1 MADPGTHVDVAGDFR
16 GQLVIGDHNITVYAE
31 QSVVTIVPP
40 GEQPRPLR
48 RASARL
54 LPRRAAPP
62 VGREQDVAAVRAA
75 VAEHSLVQLHGVPG
89 AGKSTLLRYAA
100 GVLAED
106 HSDVVFLPAR
116 GRDVADLVQEVF
128 EACFEA
134 PGYRPSP
141 AELRRLMADVP
152 LLVLVDDLDWSA
164 DERAVLLDGAPEATV
179 VCTATERTV
188 WSDGA
193 ALPVSGLTEESARTL
208 LAAVLGRPL
217 RDEEHAIATELWRAS
232 DGLPLLLLRAAGAS
246 GEGTLPRAAALG
258 ELLPRVLSGLSGLA
272 RETLTL
278 LNLPGKPVLSPMV
291 LPWLFDDAA
300 ALPAAL
306 AELTAH
312 GLVLEDGLGYRLA
325 PAEELPPDLAVSSDT
340 VERLAAGLLSWV
352 ASPQLPPQLVAEH
365 AELISAVIDATV
377 AAGVAR
383 AGARLAKAAAPFAAC
398 SLRLG
403 AWERILGRGKIAAER
418 AGDRS
423 ILAYL
428 THEDG
433 IRSLVTGKRMA
444 AAAAIGAAVAV
455 WHELGQASH
464 AALAQQIPALT
475 GPAAHA
481 GVGGQAAAHTAGAQA
496 VAPAAKT
503 AAVGAKTAAGGAKAA
518 AVGAKTAAGGAKAAA
533 VGAKAA
539 AGGAKGTALGVK
551 AGVGLSAK
559 IAIAGAA
566 TVVVGGAGYFGVQAF
581 LPAAPTPAASERPA
595 APQLTGIQLEKA
607 LVPQSSFP
615 DDMGIA
621 AGSEVSSGASVSAAQ
636 PQHNLA
642 TMNCTDWSAL
652 LLKTTFVPGFGESAF
667 AANSHATDP
676 DRQQS
681 IYVDQAIYQF
691 PSATAASAFF
701 TGLRRVLSGCGKLD
715 SQSGPPL
722 SDAAIEG
729 HPGFSA
735 TLTPL
740 LRTASSYDLYGVTN
754 PRYVLDGDYVYAMAE
769 GVGRNTLVGSLH
781 GLDYLVPQGISRMIS
796 NVTGSNPAARTGPA
810 ASAPSTTDPT
820 PTGPAA
826 VVRNYIDA
834 INARRYQ
841 QAWALGGDKLHET
854 YRQFVAGFARTD
866 HDELTIVA
874 TQGDVVTVS
883 LTAVQTDHT
892 RQTYAGTYTVSGGA
906 ITAHSIHRTG

>member
-40 GEQPRPLR
+40 GEHPRPLR
-48 RASARL
+48 RSSARL
-54 LPRRAAPP
+54 LPRRASPP

-75 VAEHSLVQLHGVPG
+75 VAEHSLVQLHGASG

-116 GRDVADLVQEVF
+116 GRDVADLAQEVF

-179 VCTATERTV
+179 VCTATERSV

-208 LAAVLGRPL
+208 LATALGRPL
-217 RDEEHAIATELWRAS
+217 RDEEQAIAAELWRAS
-232 DGLPLLLLRAAGAS
+232 DGLPLLLLRAAGAAGAH
-246 GEGTLPRAAALG
+246 GEGTLPRAASLG

-278 LNLPGKPVLSPMV
+278 LNLPGKPVLSPVV
-291 LPWLFDDAA
+291 LPWLVGDAA

-312 GLVLEDGLGYRLA
+312 GLALEDGCGYRLA
-325 PAEELPPDLAVSSDT
+325 PADVLPPDLAVSPDT
-340 VERLAAGLLSWV
+340 AERLAAGLLSWV

-365 AELISAVIDATV
+365 AELITAVIDATV
-377 AAGVAR
+377 AAGAAR

-433 IRSLVTGKRMA
+433 IRSLVTGKRLA

-464 AALAQQIPALT
+464 AALAHQIPSLT
-475 GPAAHA
+475 GTAAHA
-481 GVGGQAAAHTAGAQA
+481 GVGSQAAAHTAGAHA

-503 AAVGAKTAAGGAKAA
+503 AAVS
-518 AVGAKTAAGGAKAAA
+518 
-533 VGAKAA
+533 AKAA

-559 IAIAGAA
+559 LAIAGAA
-566 TVVVGGAGYFGVQAF
+566 TVVVGGAGYLGVQAF
-581 LPAAPTPAASERPA
+581 LPAATTPAASERPA
-595 APQLTGIQLEKA
+595 VAAPPQLTGVQLEKA
-607 LVPQSSFP
+607 LVPQSLFP
-615 DDMGIA
+615 DDMGVA
-621 AGSEVSSGASVSAAQ
+621 AGSEVSSGASVSTAR
-636 PQHNLA
+636 PQHDPA
-642 TMNCTDWSAL
+642 AMSCTDFSVL
-652 LLKTTFVPGFGESAF
+652 LLKNTFVPGFGESAF
-667 AANSHATDP
+667 AANSHVTDP

-701 TGLRRVLSGCGKLD
+701 SGLRRVLAGCTNAD
-715 SQSGPPL
+715 DQSGARL
-722 SDAAIEG
+722 SDAAFEG
-729 HPGFSA
+729 HPGF
-735 TLTPL
+735 TVGLTPL
-740 LRTASSYDLYGVTN
+740 LRTANSYDLYGLTY

-769 GVGRNTLVGSLH
+769 GFGRNSLVGSLH
-781 GLDYLVPQGISRMIS
+781 GLDYLVPQGLSRMIS
-796 NVTGSNPAARTGPA
+796 NVTAANPSARTGPA
-810 ASAPSTTDPT
+810 TSSTLAPSTADPT

-826 VVRNYIDA
+826 VVRSYIDA

-854 YRQFVAGFARTD
+854 YNQFVAGFARTD

-874 TQGDVVTVS
+874 TQGNVVTIS
-883 LTAVQTDHT
+883 LTAVQTDRS
-892 RQTYAGTYTVSGGA
+892 RQTYTGTYTVSGGA